1 VLSPRTNVW
10 VEELIDVRSLRRTKA
25 AGQDGA
31 VALLM
36 RRLHLTKQSPETG
49 RLKTRL
55 GLAVLIGTIATL
67 AMGFGAGGA
76 YAYWTS
82 TGSGSGS
89 GSAGTLQAVTVAAF
103 VGGDTPAATIFPGGS
118 ADVIL
123 RVSNPNAFAVTLISV
138 SGNGTIAPDAGHAG
152 CTTTGVTFTNQT
164 GLSSAIGAS
173 GTTLV
178 DLPAAAA
185 MGITSSNGCQGAT
198 FSIPVSITVH
208 KG

>member
-1 VLSPRTNVW
+1 MRK
-10 VEELIDVRSLRRTKA
+10 LRQKKA

-31 VALLM
+31 VALVM
-36 RRLHLTKQSPETG
+36 RRLHCTKQPPGTRS
-49 RLKTRL
+49 LKTRL
-55 GLAVLIGTIATL
+55 ALAVLIGSIAAL
-67 AMGFGAGGA
+67 IIGFSAGGA
-76 YAYWTS
+76 FASWTS
-82 TGSGSGS
+82 SGSGS
-89 GSAGTLQAVTVAAF
+89 GSATAGTLQAVTVAAF

-123 RVSNPNAFAVTLISV
+123 RVSNPNAYAVTLISV

-152 CTTTGVTFTNQT
+152 CTTTGVSFTNQT
-164 GLSSAIGAS
+164 GLSIAITAS

-185 MGITSSNGCQGAT
+185 MGTTSSNGCQGAT